1 MIDYNTGWWKALCM
15 FVCHDERWHIRNP
28 TQCQVVEGIIHVCL
42 YVMIKSG
49 TIDIQHSAGWWR
61 ASFMY
66 VCLSL
71 IKSGTIDIQHS
82 AGWWRAS
89 FMGIIHVCLYV
100 MIKSGT
106 IDIQHSAGW
115 WRASFMYVCLSLI
128 KSGTIDIQHGAGWW
142 RASFM
147 YVHDKRWHNRYLTE
161 CRVVEGIIHVC
172 LFVIDKKWHNRYPT
186 RCWRASCMHLRMMY
200 VTDNNGIEIILH
212 VKQINSY
219 LVAPMYL

>member
-1 MIDYNTGWWKALCM
+1 MSGGGGHHACM
-15 FVCHDERWHIRNP
+15 FVCHDKKWHNRYPI
-28 TQCQVVEGIIHVCL
+28 QCQVVEGIIHVCL

-89 FMGIIHVCLYV
+89 FM
-100 MIKSGT
+100 
-106 IDIQHSAGW
+106 
-115 WRASFMYVCLSLI
+115 YVCLSLI
-128 KSGTIDIQHGAGWW
+128 KRGTIDLQHIAGW
-142 RASFM
+142 
-147 YVHDKRWHNRYLTE
+147 
-161 CRVVEGIIHVC
+161 
-172 LFVIDKKWHNRYPT
+172 
-186 RCWRASCMHLRMMY
+186 WRASCMHLRIMY
-200 VTDNNGIEIILH
+200 VTDKKGIEIILH

-219 LVAPMYL
+219 LIAPMYL